1 MPAIELPKCVAPAIN
16 FKGGTGK
23 TTVAIAIA
31 EGLCHLFQKR
41 VLIIDCDFQCSA
53 SIALLGRRTL
63 NDLIARDATLDCHLL
78 KQIDRESTDHFSQ
91 AAVPARYCVKDAS
104 DLMFVLPASPD
115 MPRRERQIL
124 AAFLAGSDIHAAYAK
139 ASARIAELYR
149 SLLPHFDFILI
160 DCPPGLTLFS
170 EAAIKAA
177 DGLIIPTLPSEI
189 SLAAI
194 DHLRREITRSRPDRE
209 LEDLLIGTVIS
220 KLRPRSGGEH
230 YRQQIKS
237 IENLLDRAAPGFR
250 ILKPYLPYCRELEMT
265 HLARRRGAPADLRG
279 ALRPALQPG
288 RAAGRR
294 IHDQVR
300 RAHGAP
306 VPEQPAAAASD
317 GDMTEPLNTKPRIV
331 AIGVGGAGG
340 NAVNN
345 MIASGL
351 SGVKFVVANTDVQA
365 LAASRT
371 EHRIQLGHHLTE
383 GLGAGSKPEIG
394 EAAAEEAIDEIAAH
408 IADAHMLFIAAGMG
422 GGTGTGAAYVV
433 ARKAREFGI
442 LTVAVVTKPFQFEGM
457 QRMRNA
463 DAGIAALL
471 PFVDTLLVIPNENL
485 FRVVTD
491 KTTFAEAFVVA
502 DQVLYSGIACLVDLI
517 VKEGLINLDLADVS
531 TILRGMGS
539 AMIGMGEASDE
550 QRAIVAAEEAIV
562 NPLLD
567 NITLK
572 GAKSLLLSIAGGRD
586 LTLWEVDEAASR
598 VRQEVDPDANIIVGA
613 ILDES
618 LEDRIRVAI
627 VASGMPGC
635 HPCRGAGRARQS
647 SVDAALAA
655 RLGRRRRAVRLW
667 PAAVGRDR
675 RGRPQGPQAAWP
687 RPQRGRRGTNAR
699 DGPEGSTAEV
709 AVTPRPKRGKRATA
723 SDWGPP
729 MAAAAQSGGRPARRQ
744 PLAIEGPAV
753 LEPAPPEFGW
763 PEQWAGASEQTASAP
778 HRPIESLEATVA
790 HAREPQPAPRK
801 ATLFG
806 RLFGRGGAR
815 RDV

>member
-63 NDLIARDATLDCHLL
+63 NDLIARDATLDSHLL
-78 KQIDRESTDHFSQ
+78 KQIDRESTVHFSQ
-91 AAVPARYCVKDAS
+91 AAVPARYCVKDAA

-149 SLLPHFDFILI
+149 SLLPHFDIILI

-177 DGLIIPTLPSEI
+177 DGLLIPTLPSEI

-194 DHLRREITRSRPDRE
+194 DHLRREITRCRPDRE

-220 KLRPRSGGEH
+220 KLRAAQRRRALSPADQVHREPARSGSPRLPHPEALPA
-230 YRQQIKS
+230 
-237 IENLLDRAAPGFR
+237 LLPGAGDD
-250 ILKPYLPYCRELEMT
+250 

-294 IHDQVR
+294 VHDQVR
-300 RAHGAP
+300 RPHVAP

-371 EHRIQLGHHLTE
+371 EHRIQLGHHLTD

-394 EAAAEEAIDEIAAH
+394 EAAAEEALDEIAAH

-485 FRVVTD
+485 FRVVSD

-627 VASGMPGC
+627 VASGMPGST
-635 HPCRGAGRARQS
+635 HAAVQAEPDNPAWMPRSQPASAAVVAPSVYGRRLSDAIGAGGRKAPKPRGRGRN
-647 SVDAALAA
+647 AA
-655 RLGRRRRAVRLW
+655 GVVHRRAAPPRSRSRPGRSEASGQPPATGDRRWRLPRS
-667 PAAVGRDR
+667 PAAGPLAGSRWPSKALR
-675 RGRPQGPQAAWP
+675 CSSRPRPSSGGPSSGPAQASRPQ
-687 RPQRGRRGTNAR
+687 
-699 DGPEGSTAEV
+699 
-709 AVTPRPKRGKRATA
+709 
-723 SDWGPP
+723 
-729 MAAAAQSGGRPARRQ
+729 ARRTG
-744 PLAIEGPAV
+744 L
-753 LEPAPPEFGW
+753 
-763 PEQWAGASEQTASAP
+763 
-778 HRPIESLEATVA
+778 
-790 HAREPQPAPRK
+790 
-801 ATLFG
+801 
-806 RLFGRGGAR
+806 
-815 RDV
+815 